1 MLLHDV
7 GAERRVD
14 LGAALGGEHSGL
26 RSRHRQGFDT
36 ESLPQWRR
44 FKGRREK
51 KIYCGISVSTP
62 RECAHAV
69 QRGPENGLLA
79 RGQPITLAYVSGIYA
94 TPRVMRRIVASQAS
108 RSRFSAPSRRAR

>member
-1 MLLHDV
+1 MFPAPPKGSGL
-7 GAERRVD
+7 RD

-36 ESLPQWRR
+36 ETLPQWRR
-44 FKGRREK
+44 FKGRRE

-69 QRGPENGLLA
+69 QRGPET
-79 RGQPITLAYVSGIYA
+79 ITLVYVSGIYA
-94 TPRVMRRIVASQAS
+94 T
-108 RSRFSAPSRRAR
+108 ARPERTWKTS